1 MTRISALTALTSA
14 DGGDTLPIL
23 DVSATTTKKITKTA
37 LISDIVDGTLIAA
50 QAITP
55 TKLDLSVTNDAA
67 RTALTG
73 FEGLTVY
80 QEDTDAF
87 YVYDGAAWRRQ
98 AQWEELGR
106 TTLGSSNATISVTG
120 LAARKYLKVL
130 VSSLNTGG
138 AYACGLRFNN
148 DSGANYALQ
157 YSFSRAAT
165 GAQTSVGHFTI
176 QPASATEAYGFQS
189 EINIV
194 NRSDQHKIIHSD
206 SIDAYGTDATVS
218 VNFSE
223 MWGKYATNTQ
233 ITRVDCI
240 TISGAGVHNTGSQV
254 IVLGHD

>member
-55 TKLDLSVTNDAA
+55 TKLDLSVANDAA

-80 QEDTDAF
+80 QEDTNVF

-106 TTLGSSNATISVTG
+106 TTLGVAGDTISVTPI
-120 LAARKYLKVL
+120 AARKYLRFLIKIVPSGNVAPTL
-130 VSSLNTGG
+130 I
-138 AYACGLRFNN
+138 FNN
-148 DSGANYALQ
+148 DSGANYSCA
-157 YSFSRAAT
+157 YSVQSAA
-165 GAQTSVGHFTI
+165 
-176 QPASATEAYGFQS
+176 ASALVTQPSLPLFDPAGASTYYSNTEIICNNVAAEQKLPIIQQTYS
-189 EINIV
+189 INTLASANPGMMTVAGKWV
-194 NRSDQHKIIHSD
+194 NTS
-206 SIDAYGTDATVS
+206 A
-218 VNFSE
+218 
-223 MWGKYATNTQ
+223 Q
-233 ITRVDCI
+233 ITRVDI
-240 TISGAGVHNTGSQV
+240 INVSSGNMDIGSEV
-254 IVLGHD
+254 VVLGHD